1 MSKQIIKNVLI
12 SQPAPADIDKSQYK
26 ILIDKHNVNFTFNK
40 FFDVVGVTNKEYR
53 DSKINILD
61 YSAVIV
67 TSKLAVDN
75 YFRLAKELRLVIPE
89 TMKFFCVSE
98 SIANYLQN
106 YIQYRKRKIFYGK
119 LQFSELIGV
128 ITKHKTETFL
138 YPCAEETSPENFK
151 LLDKAKIN
159 YTKSVMYR
167 SVPKNLTDIDLKK
180 FDVVVMFSPIGV
192 KSFIQSF
199 KPSDYEKTVI
209 AAFGSTTQQ
218 ALKEAKIKTLIPA
231 PTVEAPSMIMAI
243 DRYLSFTASEMEEHK
258 LKIEEE
264 FNKKPEKKAP
274 ASLKIT
280 TKKTTKDSAEKP
292 KSK

>member
-26 ILIDKHNVNFTFNK
+26 ILIDKRNLNFTFYK

-53 DSKINILD
+53 DSKVNILD
-61 YSAVIV
+61 HSAVIV

-89 TMKFFCVSE
+89 SMKFFCVSE

-119 LQFSELIGV
+119 LQFSELISV
-128 ITKHKTETFL
+128 ITKHKNETFL
-138 YPCAEETSPENFK
+138 YPCSEETTQDNFK
-151 LLDKAKIN
+151 LLEKAKITF
-159 YTKSVMYR
+159 TKSVMYR
-167 SVPKNLTDIDLKK
+167 SVPKNLGDIDIKK
-180 FDVVVMFSPIGV
+180 FDLVVMFSPIGV

-199 KPSDYEKTVI
+199 KSSEIENIVV
-209 AAFGSTTQQ
+209 AAFGTSTQIS
-218 ALKEAKIKTLIPA
+218 LKEAKIRTMIPA
-231 PTVEAPSMIMAI
+231 PTIEAPSMIMAI
-243 DRYLSFTASEMEEHK
+243 DRFLSFTASELEEHK
-258 LKIEEE
+258 MKIEEE
-264 FNKKPEKKAP
+264 FNRKPEKKVP
-274 ASLKIT
+274 AALKIT
-280 TKKTTKDSAEKP
+280 TKKNAKSQTEKQ

>member
-26 ILIDKHNVNFTFNK
+26 ILIDKHNLNFTFYK

-53 DSKINILD
+53 DSKVNILD
-61 YSAVIV
+61 HSAVIV

-89 TMKFFCVSE
+89 SMKFFCVSE

-119 LQFSELIGV
+119 LQFSELISV
-128 ITKHKTETFL
+128 ITKHKNETFL
-138 YPCAEETSPENFK
+138 YPCSEETTQDNFK
-151 LLDKAKIN
+151 LLEKAKITF
-159 YTKSVMYR
+159 TKSVMYR
-167 SVPKNLTDIDLKK
+167 SVPKNLGDIDIKK
-180 FDVVVMFSPIGV
+180 FDLVVMFSPIGV

-199 KPSDYEKTVI
+199 KSSEIENIVV
-209 AAFGSTTQQ
+209 AAFGTSTQIS
-218 ALKEAKIKTLIPA
+218 LKEAKIRTMIPA
-231 PTVEAPSMIMAI
+231 PTIEAPSMIMAI
-243 DRYLSFTASEMEEHK
+243 DRFLSFTASEVEEHK
-258 LKIEEE
+258 MKIEEE
-264 FNKKPEKKAP
+264 FNRKPEKKVP
-274 ASLKIT
+274 AALKIT
-280 TKKTTKDSAEKP
+280 TKKNAKSQTEKQ